1 MHLSIFSPGQLRGGG
16 GAGLPWEFELIF
28 SPMGGEQWGIVGNS
42 KKFDITQDPRGACN
56 LALN

>member
-1 MHLSIFSPGQLRGGG
+1 M
-16 GAGLPWEFELIF
+16 PWEFELIF
-28 SPMGGEQWGIVGNS
+28 SPMGGEQWEIVGNS